1 MTTSMR
7 NNLPLYLG
15 VALILLFTLNGV
27 RTANVQQWVN
37 IVQSGLY
44 LASIFFL
51 VASGFSLIFG
61 LMDVLN
67 FAHGTIFMFG
77 AYTGYSMF
85 ANPRLFTNTVP
96 LFGALFAG
104 ALFALVIV
112 PDWRKRVPSLWL
124 TYALVTLAGLIAAG
138 ITVYAVHEFPLDK
151 LVRFSVVAT
160 GGAVP
165 TSEAQEAIPAM
176 LRRMGLLLVAGV
188 LFGALLPASDDDEET
203 NIAKVLVA
211 GIAALVVSG
220 IVLFARDSL
229 ETFLLNTNVD
239 LRFFLALAVGTA
251 TGALLG
257 ALMEWGLIRPL
268 YARPIYQIL
277 LTLGLVFVG
286 AEIVKLVWGPA
297 AYPPME
303 RPSLFGEA
311 CTSDS
316 ITLWLSEHC
325 SAVRVLG
332 RNVPTYRVFVMFV
345 ALATFIGV
353 LLLLKRTRLGMII
366 RAGVQDAD
374 MVQALGI
381 NVRYVFTLV
390 FALGSCLAALGGVV
404 LAPVEG
410 LNPDM
415 GFEFLIGA
423 VIAVVIGGLGSFP
436 GAAIGALLV
445 GVGRAIFDF
454 WGTSGYPLLGGSELQ
469 FSPTVAEASTVIIMA
484 IVLLIRPSGIL
495 GKKQ

>member
-1 MTTSMR
+1 MQAR
-7 NNLPLYLG
+7 LRDNAPLL
-15 VALILLFTLNGV
+15 VSLALILLFTLNGV
-27 RTANVQQWVN
+27 RTANVKQWVN

-96 LFGALFAG
+96 LFCALFAG
-104 ALFALVIV
+104 VLLARALV
-112 PDWRKRVPSLWL
+112 PDWQKRIRSQWL
-124 TYALVTLAGLIAAG
+124 SYTAVAIIGLIAAG
-138 ITVYAVHEFPLDK
+138 VTVYAVRGFPLDK
-151 LVRFSVVAT
+151 LVKFSVVAT

-165 TSEAQEAIPAM
+165 TEEAQEAISAM
-176 LRRMGLLLVAGV
+176 LRRMGLLLAAGM
-188 LFGALLPASDDDEET
+188 LFGALLPAPDDEERADT
-203 NIAKVLVA
+203 RTLLGA
-211 GIAALVVSG
+211 GIAVLVVGG
-220 IVLFARDSL
+220 IILFARNGVES
-229 ETFLLNTNVD
+229 FFLNTNVD
-239 LRFFLALAVGTA
+239 LRFFIALVVGTA

-286 AEIVKLVWGPA
+286 AEIVKLVWRPA
-297 AYPPME
+297 AYPPMD
-303 RPSLFGEA
+303 RPSLFAEA

-316 ITLWLSEHC
+316 VTLWLSEHC

-345 ALATFIGV
+345 ALMTLIGV
-353 LLLLKRTRLGMII
+353 SLLLTRTRLGMII

-381 NVRYVFTLV
+381 NVRRIFTLV
-390 FALGSCLAALGGVV
+390 FALGSALAALGGVV

-415 GFEFLIGA
+415 GFEFLIAA

-445 GVGRAIFDF
+445 GVGRAVFDF
-454 WGTSGYPLLGGSELQ
+454 WGTSGYPLLAGAELQ